1 VTTLPTRAG
10 EPFAV
15 LRPEPALVA
24 WLVASLLV
32 VLLITAGPVMPF
44 VMDVP
49 QSFVVPLAEWV
60 SAAMAWF
67 TDSFRGLFRATT
79 WLMSW
84 PLGWVRGF
92 LQWLPWPAAVVLCA
106 VIGLMAGGW
115 RLAAFSA
122 LALLYTVVIGYWD
135 KTAATL
141 ALAGVAVPI
150 SILTGLFIGI
160 LGHRMRLARRVIE
173 PLLDLMQTIPTFAY
187 LVPILVLFGVG
198 PVVGMTASA
207 IYAMPPM
214 VRNVLLGLDRV
225 PVEIVESGEMSGS
238 TERQLLWWVK
248 LPAALPTLLLGVNQ
262 TIMAGFS
269 MVVIAAMVG
278 GTEDIG
284 LEVFTTMKKAQFG
297 ESLLAGLVIA
307 LLAMIMDRASRG
319 FAERRKDPRLAA
331 RGAAQRR
338 LAVWALWGAVAV
350 LLLFAEMVPGVRDYP
365 RAWVFYP
372 AEFLNRALEW
382 FTVTFFWLTSALKT
396 AAIFFLLLPL
406 KLGLEQVVRPRF
418 WGFEM
423 DATAKLVYLLLFLG
437 ATPLLARLSGWRVAL
452 GVAIAGLLYYF
463 GTTGLPWT
471 VVTLIVALLA
481 YQTSGPRVC
490 LFTIASLSFIAFTG
504 VWRPAMETV
513 QLCGAG
519 VIVAF
524 VLGSG
529 LGIWAALNDRVSA
542 FLRPI
547 NDTLQTMPIF
557 VFLIPA
563 VMVFL
568 VGEFTAFIAVIM
580 YAIVPSIRYTEHGIR
595 NVPAHVVEAARS
607 FGATRFQLLRQA
619 QLPMALPEIMLGL
632 NQTIMMGLAMV
643 IVAALVGAKG
653 LGTEVMVALTWADT
667 GKGAVSGL
675 SVALI
680 AIVADRIIQSWCAR
694 KKKALGL
701 D

>member
-1 VTTLPTRAG
+1 MATLHTQAG
-10 EPFAV
+10 EPIAI
-15 LRPEPALVA
+15 LRLEPDLLAWFVA
-24 WLVASLLV
+24 AALV
-32 VLLITAGPVMPF
+32 VLLIVAGPSLPF
-44 VMDVP
+44 VMEVP

-67 TDSFRGLFRATT
+67 TDNFRWVFRATT

-92 LQWLPWPAAVVLCA
+92 LHWLPWPAAVLLCA
-106 VIGLMAGGW
+106 VVGLTAGGW
-115 RLAAFSA
+115 RLAVFSA
-122 LALLYTVVIGYWD
+122 LALFYTVVIGYWD
-135 KTAATL
+135 KTASTL

-150 SILTGLFIGI
+150 SVLSGLFIGI
-160 LGHRMRLARRVIE
+160 LGHRSNLARRFIE

-187 LVPILVLFGVG
+187 LVPILVLFGIG

-225 PVEIVESGEMSGS
+225 PVEIVESAKMSGS

-248 LPAALPTLLLGVNQ
+248 LPAALPTLLMGVNQ

-284 LEVFTTMKKAQFG
+284 LEVITTMKKAQFG

-307 LLAMIMDRASRG
+307 LLAMIMDRVSRG

-331 RGAAQRR
+331 KGAAQRR
-338 LAVWALWGAVAV
+338 TAAWSLCGIVIIFILLAEV
-350 LLLFAEMVPGVRDYP
+350 VPELRDYP

-372 AEFLNRALEW
+372 AELLNRALEW
-382 FTVTFFWLTSALKT
+382 FTVTYFWLTSAVKT
-396 AAIFFLLLPL
+396 ATIFFLLLPL
-406 KLGLEQVVRPRF
+406 KLGLEQVVRPRI
-418 WGFEM
+418 WGFEL
-423 DATAKLVYLLLFLG
+423 DATAKLVYLMLFFGATLIVARLIGWRFALG
-437 ATPLLARLSGWRVAL
+437 A
-452 GVAIAGLLYYF
+452 AIGGLLYYF

-471 VVTLIVALLA
+471 AFTLIVALLA
-481 YQTSGPRVC
+481 YQTGGPRVC
-490 LFTIASLSFIAFTG
+490 LFSIASLCFIAFTG

-519 VIVAF
+519 VIVSF

-529 LGIWAALNDRVSA
+529 LGILAALNDRVSA

-580 YAIVPSIRYTEHGIR
+580 YAMVPSIRYTEHGIR

-607 FGATRFQLLRQA
+607 FGATRFQLLWQA

-667 GKGAVSGL
+667 GKGVVSGL

-680 AIVADRIIQSWCAR
+680 AIIADRIIQSWSAR
-694 KKKALGL
+694 KKRALGL